1 MARETADERPRW
13 VRALQRSMIADTG
26 KSRGAPPPFAY
37 GQDSSVGLSQAVKT
51 VAPCARVCAWSR
63 GDATT
68 AVVTHAW
75 RVGSRVDACLWV
87 TPRTRC
93 LKEACRGRAKRWPVQ
108 HVVQAVASNG
118 SVAPAGDAQRSE
130 SSATWTSGSRRID
143 MLCTAYSAICGVQEY
158 VESTARVPGNTI
170 QQG

>member
-1 MARETADERPRW
+1 MARDTADERPRW

-51 VAPCARVCAWSR
+51 VAPCARLCAWSR

-75 RVGSRVDACLWV
+75 RVGSRVDACLW
-87 TPRTRC
+87 TP
-93 LKEACRGRAKRWPVQ
+93 LVP
-108 HVVQAVASNG
+108 
-118 SVAPAGDAQRSE
+118 DA
-130 SSATWTSGSRRID
+130 
-143 MLCTAYSAICGVQEY
+143 
-158 VESTARVPGNTI
+158 
-170 QQG
+170 